1 MFVNW
6 YDLEIMR
13 SNYSLHTIILIVIIT
28 LACPLLWH
36 LIKGKISKLPETRK
50 TKMIWWILILL
61 VIMGAFE
68 MGFQMGSYGEKL
80 EIVQKN
86 SLPYP
91 LAPTIT
97 VEITSPQEDAII
109 PYNNITVK
117 GKASNVPEDK
127 YLWVITKQQGDIK
140 FYPRAG
146 RIPIYEDTWNMEI
159 WLATQDKKYSIFACL
174 ANKTANDNLTN
185 YANTRKQKGDPGMTS
200 LPNRVEICDR
210 IHVTW
215 SVPE

>member
-13 SNYSLHTIILIVIIT
+13 SFPWYIGIPLVIA
-28 LACPLLWH
+28 LAACSLLWF
-36 LIKGKISKLPETRK
+36 LIKGKISKLPESHK
-50 TKMIWWILILL
+50 TKMIFGISILL
-61 VIMGAFE
+61 AIIGAFVT
-68 MGFQMGSYGEKL
+68 GFLMGSYGEKL
-80 EIVQKN
+80 E
-86 SLPYP
+86 
-91 LAPTIT
+91 TIT

-109 PYNNITVK
+109 PYKNITVK

-185 YANTRKQKGDPGMTS
+185 YANTRKQKGDPGMMS
-200 LPNRVEICDR
+200 LPNHVEMCDR
-210 IHVTW
+210 INVTW
-215 SVPE
+215 SAPE